1 MGSGGKALGIIG
13 LILGAGAIGFAFV
26 VWNGQNTTN
35 SGLNSDLDDLTDVLN
50 NLTDQLNNITN
61 EFNNLT
67 DQLNNITNE
76 FNNLTDYFNNLTRII
91 VVGIWNAF
99 DENQDFA
106 PHTYQNDWLLEFLDN
121 KLNNTD
127 YISVSNTNTRI
138 TLLKSGW
145 YRIHLSVLLAGLG
158 PSNVYLITIFKD
170 GAIEFQLERYE
181 TGTSSVGYYNI
192 YSSAFVYSNGTNYIE
207 INGLATA
214 NFYVSLDVY
223 SQLTIEYVVI

>member
-13 LILGAGAIGFAFV
+13 LILGAGAIVFV

-35 SGLNSDLDDLTDVLN
+35 SDLDGLND
-50 NLTDQLNNITN
+50 
-61 EFNNLT
+61 EFNNLES
-67 DQLNNITNE
+67 DLNN
-76 FNNLTDYFNNLTRII
+76 LSRII

-158 PSNVYLITIFKD
+158 PSNIYLITIFKD

-214 NFYVSLDVY
+214 NFYVPLDLY

>member
-1 MGSGGKALGIIG
+1 MGSGGTALGIIG
-13 LILGAGAIGFAFV
+13 IIGIILAAGAIGFAFV

-35 SGLNSDLDDLTDVLN
+35 SDLDGLNDELN
-50 NLTDQLNNITN
+50 NLESDL
-61 EFNNLT
+61 
-67 DQLNNITNE
+67 
-76 FNNLTDYFNNLTRII
+76 NNLTRII

-158 PSNVYLITIFKD
+158 PSNIYLITIFKD

-214 NFYVSLDVY
+214 NFYVPLDLY

>member
-1 MGSGGKALGIIG
+1 MGSGGTALGIIG
-13 LILGAGAIGFAFV
+13 IIGIILAAGAIGFAFV

-35 SGLNSDLDDLTDVLN
+35 SDLDGLNDELN
-50 NLTDQLNNITN
+50 NLESDL
-61 EFNNLT
+61 
-67 DQLNNITNE
+67 
-76 FNNLTDYFNNLTRII
+76 NNLTRII

-106 PHTYQNDWLLEFLDN
+106 PHTYQNDWLLEFLNN

-158 PSNVYLITIFKD
+158 PSNIYLITIFKD

-214 NFYVSLDVY
+214 NFYVPLDLY

>member
-13 LILGAGAIGFAFV
+13 LILGAGAIVFV

-35 SGLNSDLDDLTDVLN
+35 SDLDGLND
-50 NLTDQLNNITN
+50 
-61 EFNNLT
+61 EFNNLES
-67 DQLNNITNE
+67 DLNN
-76 FNNLTDYFNNLTRII
+76 LSRII

-106 PHTYQNDWLLEFLDN
+106 PHTYQNDWFFEFLDN

-127 YISVSNTNTRI
+127 YISVSNNNTRI

-158 PSNVYLITIFKD
+158 PSNIYLITIFKD

>member
-1 MGSGGKALGIIG
+1 MGRGGTVLGIIG
-13 LILGAGAIGFAFV
+13 TLLGAGALGFTFV
-26 VWNGQNTTN
+26 VWNGQNT
-35 SGLNSDLDDLTDVLN
+35 S
-50 NLTDQLNNITN
+50 
-61 EFNNLT
+61 
-67 DQLNNITNE
+67 
-76 FNNLTDYFNNLTRII
+76 NNLTRII

-106 PHTYQNDWLLEFLDN
+106 PHTYQNDWLLEFLNN

-127 YISVSNTNTRI
+127 YISVSNNNTRI

-158 PSNVYLITIFKD
+158 PSNIYLITIFKD

-214 NFYVSLDVY
+214 NFYVPLDLY

>member
-1 MGSGGKALGIIG
+1 MGSGGTALGIIG
-13 LILGAGAIGFAFV
+13 IILAAGAIGFAFV

-35 SGLNSDLDDLTDVLN
+35 SDLDGLNDELN
-50 NLTDQLNNITN
+50 NLESDL
-61 EFNNLT
+61 
-67 DQLNNITNE
+67 
-76 FNNLTDYFNNLTRII
+76 NNLTRII

-106 PHTYQNDWLLEFLDN
+106 PHTYQNDWLLEFLNN

-127 YISVSNTNTRI
+127 YISVSNNNTRI

-145 YRIHLSVLLAGLG
+145 YRIHLSVLLSGLG
-158 PSNVYLITIFKD
+158 PSNIYLITILKD
-170 GAIEFQLERYE
+170 GTIEFQLERYE

-214 NFYVSLDVY
+214 NFYVPLDLY

>member
-1 MGSGGKALGIIG
+1 MGSNGTALGIIG
-13 LILGAGAIGFAFV
+13 IIGIILAAGAIGFAFV

-35 SGLNSDLDDLTDVLN
+35 SDLDGLNDELN
-50 NLTDQLNNITN
+50 NLESDL
-61 EFNNLT
+61 
-67 DQLNNITNE
+67 
-76 FNNLTDYFNNLTRII
+76 NNLTRII

-106 PHTYQNDWLLEFLDN
+106 PHTYQNDWLLEFLNN
-121 KLNNTD
+121 KLNNID
-127 YISVSNTNTRI
+127 FISVSNTNTRI

-158 PSNVYLITIFKD
+158 PSNIYLITIFKD

-214 NFYVSLDVY
+214 NFYVPLDLY

>member
-35 SGLNSDLDDLTDVLN
+35 SDLDGLNDELN
-50 NLTDQLNNITN
+50 NLESDL
-61 EFNNLT
+61 
-67 DQLNNITNE
+67 
-76 FNNLTDYFNNLTRII
+76 NNLTRII

-158 PSNVYLITIFKD
+158 PSNIYLITIFKD

-214 NFYVSLDVY
+214 NFYVPLDLY

>member
-1 MGSGGKALGIIG
+1 MGSGGTALGIIG
-13 LILGAGAIGFAFV
+13 IILAAGAIGFAFV

-35 SGLNSDLDDLTDVLN
+35 SDLDGLNDELN
-50 NLTDQLNNITN
+50 NLESDLNNMTG
-61 EFNNLT
+61 
-67 DQLNNITNE
+67 
-76 FNNLTDYFNNLTRII
+76 II

-106 PHTYQNDWLLEFLDN
+106 PHTYQNDWLLEFLNN

-127 YISVSNTNTRI
+127 YISVSNNNTRI

-145 YRIHLSVLLAGLG
+145 YRIHLSVLLSGLG
-158 PSNVYLITIFKD
+158 PSNIYLITILKD
-170 GAIEFQLERYE
+170 GTIEFQLERYE

-207 INGLATA
+207 INGKGTA
-214 NFYVSLDVY
+214 NFYVPLDLY

>member
-1 MGSGGKALGIIG
+1 MGSGGTALGIIG
-13 LILGAGAIGFAFV
+13 IILAAGAIGFAFV

-35 SGLNSDLDDLTDVLN
+35 SDLDGLNDELN
-50 NLTDQLNNITN
+50 NLESDL
-61 EFNNLT
+61 
-67 DQLNNITNE
+67 
-76 FNNLTDYFNNLTRII
+76 NNLTRII

-106 PHTYQNDWLLEFLDN
+106 PHTYQNDWLLEFLNN

-127 YISVSNTNTRI
+127 YISVSNNNTRI

-158 PSNVYLITIFKD
+158 PSNIYLITIFKD

-214 NFYVSLDVY
+214 NFYVPLDLY